1 MATEDFPASHG
12 LMTSDYFWMLWFYFL
27 WWCMIWTYLNKY
39 CHTSSI
45 FWQWRKDVLVEWL
58 ELLRPVVNCE
68 IPNVGSAR
76 QKWRLWG
83 RCWDSTLGANLV
95 AGQSAIPSDCP
106 GLWPYWRVW
115 NMWNLLYSSI
125 FIYIHLY
132 SSIFIYIHLYSSI
145 FIYIHLYS
153 SIFIY
158 IHLYSSIF
166 IDIHL
171 YSSLQPFKWRVV
183 FSQKLSQIRCL

>member
-1 MATEDFPASHG
+1 MAMEDFPASHF
-12 LMTSDYFWMLWFYFL
+12 LMLWFYFL
-27 WWCMIWTYLNKY
+27 WWCMIWTYLNKS
-39 CHTSSI
+39 CHASNI

-58 ELLRPVVNCE
+58 ELLRPVVKRE

-95 AGQSAIPSDCP
+95 AGQSAIASDCP

-125 FIYIHLY
+125 FIYIHFY
-132 SSIFIYIHLYSSI
+132 SSIFIYIYLYLSI
-145 FIYIHLYS
+145 FIYVHHCSHS
-153 SIFIY
+153 SDGSFS
-158 IHLYSSIF
+158 HKNWARS
-166 IDIHL
+166 DV
-171 YSSLQPFKWRVV
+171 FKPVWNLWV
-183 FSQKLSQIRCL
+183 